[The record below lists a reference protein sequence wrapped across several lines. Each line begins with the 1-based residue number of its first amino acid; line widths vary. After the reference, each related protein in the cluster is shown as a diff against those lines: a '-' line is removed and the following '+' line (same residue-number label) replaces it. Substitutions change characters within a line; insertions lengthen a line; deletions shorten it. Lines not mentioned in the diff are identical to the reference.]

1 MVLVEGTLRL
11 LKKAYI
17 ISLVFFVAALLFW
30 GVCYR
35 GHISFAEEQQLFLFT
50 SDYFQTFVGHPGGVV
65 EYVGAFLTQ
74 FFFQPWIGVLIVA
87 FCISLLQMLS
97 YSVFSR
103 FVKNYWIAIV
113 ISVVIAAFV
122 CLFMTNIYALLSLPL
137 SLLCALCTMML
148 YSHVKRCKVLCA
160 VLMTVILYYLAGP
173 VHFLFV
179 AFVICEECAIASA
192 VVTSLTAIALPII
205 ASFFVQY
212 PMIELMTG
220 IGYQRVHF
228 SVQNETSLEDEEQ
241 AMRYSH
247 LARYRRWGD
256 IIDMAEDENPADLSS
271 QQCLNLALA
280 QKGVLLD
287 RLFEFAPKGVSSLIS
302 DESECAPLI
311 FPVSE
316 VFYHIGMITKSEHAA
331 FNSQEVMH
339 SFSSRAFIRMA
350 ECALLH
356 GEKELVNKYAHAL
369 EKTLYYKKWAI
380 HLKEAVEEDSKLLTN
395 REWRT
400 IKSYMLN
407 EAGIYSDEHIYLAL
421 AKIIDNAA
429 NAQLARDYLVA
440 YLLLKCDLEKLEM
453 MYAGREDLQLPRYV
467 QEALLYSWMQRKPSL
482 DGMPWR
488 IDGRIVQRA
497 LSFVKAYAN
506 RTSSEK
512 LKEKYGDTFW
522 YYCTTIE

>member
-50 SDYFQTFVGHPGGVV
+50 SDYFQTFVGHPGGLV

-74 FFFQPWIGVLIVA
+74 FFFQPWIGALIMA
-87 FCISLLQMLS
+87 LCISLVQILS
-97 YSVFSR
+97 YRVLVR
-103 FVKNYWIAIV
+103 FLKSYWIAIV
-113 ISVVIAAFV
+113 LSIVLASLIW
-122 CLFMTNIYALLSLPL
+122 LFMTNIYALLSLPL
-137 SLLCALCTMML
+137 SLICAFVAMILYSLVKRYKLLCAIIM
-148 YSHVKRCKVLCA
+148 SI
-160 VLMTVILYYLAGP
+160 ILYYIAGP

-179 AFVICEECAIASA
+179 GFVICKECTLLSSVVMCIAA
-192 VVTSLTAIALPII
+192 VALPII
-205 ASFFVQY
+205 ASFLVQY
-212 PMIELMTG
+212 PIIELMTG
-220 IGYQRVHF
+220 VGYQRVHF
-228 SVQNETSLEDEEQ
+228 SVQNDASLDDEEQ

-256 IIDMAEDENPADLSS
+256 IIEMAASEKPVDLSS

-287 RLFEFAPKGVSSLIS
+287 KLFEFAPKGVSSLIS
-302 DESECAPLI
+302 DESDCAPLI

-316 VFYHIGMITKSEHAA
+316 VYYHIGMVTKSEHAA

-356 GEKELVNKYAHAL
+356 GEKGLVSKYAHSL

-380 HLKEAVEEDSKLLTN
+380 HLKEAVAEDNLLSN
-395 REWRT
+395 KEWRT

-407 EAGIYSDEHIYLAL
+407 ETGIYSDEHIYLAL
-421 AKIIDNAA
+421 AKIIDNAN
-429 NAQLARDYLVA
+429 NAQLAHDYLVA
-440 YLLLKCDLEKLEM
+440 YLLLKCEVEKIEM
-453 MYAGREDLQLPRYV
+453 MYAGREDVQLPRYV
-467 QEALLYSWMQRKPSL
+467 QEALLYSWMQRNPSL
-482 DGMPWR
+482 ERMPWR
-488 IDGRIVQRA
+488 IENSIVQRA

-506 RTSSEK
+506 RISAET

-522 YYCTTIE
+522 YYCTSIE